1 VLQLLEVLGGEH
13 DRSVTLAHAA
23 RDVPQ
28 PPTLARVER
37 RGRLVEQE
45 HLGSPKE
52 GDGKVEPLLVARRE
66 LGRQASI
73 VWQLEQLDEARRSA
87 RGILD
92 AFQTREE
99 LEVLPRSEPGVMR
112 RALGHPPHST
122 RAVTPLD
129 AALGWLEGAGQ
140 DREERRLAGAVGPDE
155 RYRLAASDVEAG
167 RRKGD
172 DAPVPARDPARTQEE
187 GAQRPPPL
195 APSESDPN
203 RTAST
208 PRIMNVHRPY
218 DHAGETAAEGGR
230 VVSIRPPAWEWTFE
244 TEGALAL
251 VPEVATGLKA
261 HDTSATVPRM
271 ARPEAH
277 GLAYRA
283 ATREETRA
291 RVRRARRTT
300 ALLVA
305 ACVCLVVLLLT
316 AFGTGGVASQVSTGP
331 APANR
336 LLPAG
341 PPHAQVIALQD
352 TLRIQMPI
360 NQSRVTA
367 IGYHASGSDVLALQP
382 VGTQENAG
390 VVRRL
395 FHRLFGQNGSGLR
408 YYQLGGGVGPQTG
421 GLDVGAP
428 VNTDVYAP
436 VDGSVMAISDMIVN
450 GKAYGVRI
458 DIQPTG
464 SPGVV
469 VTLENL
475 KPDPAL
481 TVGSAV
487 SAGRT
492 KIGRIIDLSSVE
504 QAALARY
511 TQDKGQHVHIEV
523 RAASGLAAP

>member
-1 VLQLLEVLGGEH
+1 
-13 DRSVTLAHAA
+13 
-23 RDVPQ
+23 
-28 PPTLARVER
+28 
-37 RGRLVEQE
+37 
-45 HLGSPKE
+45 
-52 GDGKVEPLLVARRE
+52 
-66 LGRQASI
+66 
-73 VWQLEQLDEARRSA
+73 
-87 RGILD
+87 
-92 AFQTREE
+92 
-99 LEVLPRSEPGVMR
+99 
-112 RALGHPPHST
+112 
-122 RAVTPLD
+122 
-129 AALGWLEGAGQ
+129 
-140 DREERRLAGAVGPDE
+140 
-155 RYRLAASDVEAG
+155 
-167 RRKGD
+167 
-172 DAPVPARDPARTQEE
+172 
-187 GAQRPPPL
+187 
-195 APSESDPN
+195 
-203 RTAST
+203 
-208 PRIMNVHRPY
+208 VHRPY
-218 DHAGETAAEGGR
+218 DHEGDRPAQDGL
-230 VVSIRPPAWEWTFE
+230 VVSLRPPAWDWAFE
-244 TEGALAL
+244 TDGALAL
-251 VPEVATGLKA
+251 DPEVATGLKA
-261 HDTSATVPRM
+261 SDTSATVPRM
-271 ARPEAH
+271 ARPEAQ

-283 ATREETRA
+283 AAREETRA
-291 RVRRARRTT
+291 KVRRARRTT

-305 ACVCLVVLLLT
+305 ACLCLVLLLLT
-316 AFGTGGVASQVSTGP
+316 AFGTGGVASRAISGP

-341 PPHAQVIALQD
+341 PPRAQVIALQD

-367 IGYHASGSDVLALQP
+367 IGYHASGADVLALQP
-382 VGTQENAG
+382 VGTQANAG
-390 VVRRL
+390 VVTRL
-395 FHRLFGQNGSGLR
+395 IHRLFGQSGSGIR

-428 VNTDVYAP
+428 VATDVYAP

-458 DIQPTG
+458 DIQPSG

-492 KIGRIIDLSSVE
+492 KIGQVMDLSSVE

>member
-1 VLQLLEVLGGEH
+1 
-13 DRSVTLAHAA
+13 
-23 RDVPQ
+23 
-28 PPTLARVER
+28 
-37 RGRLVEQE
+37 
-45 HLGSPKE
+45 
-52 GDGKVEPLLVARRE
+52 
-66 LGRQASI
+66 
-73 VWQLEQLDEARRSA
+73 
-87 RGILD
+87 
-92 AFQTREE
+92 
-99 LEVLPRSEPGVMR
+99 
-112 RALGHPPHST
+112 
-122 RAVTPLD
+122 
-129 AALGWLEGAGQ
+129 
-140 DREERRLAGAVGPDE
+140 
-155 RYRLAASDVEAG
+155 
-167 RRKGD
+167 
-172 DAPVPARDPARTQEE
+172 
-187 GAQRPPPL
+187 
-195 APSESDPN
+195 
-203 RTAST
+203 
-208 PRIMNVHRPY
+208 MNVHRPY
-218 DHAGETAAEGGR
+218 DHQGESRAGGGR
-230 VVSIRPPAWEWTFE
+230 VIPLRPPAWDWSFE
-244 TEGALAL
+244 SDGALAL
-251 VPEVATGLKA
+251 DSEVATRLKGSE
-261 HDTSATVPRM
+261 TSATVPRM

-283 ATREETRA
+283 AAREETRA

-300 ALLVA
+300 ALIVA
-305 ACVCLVVLLLT
+305 ACVCLVLLLLT
-316 AFGTGGVASQVSTGP
+316 AFGTGSVASRVTRGP
-331 APANR
+331 APADR
-336 LLPAG
+336 LLPAS
-341 PPHAQVIALQD
+341 PPRPQIVALQD

-360 NQSRVTA
+360 DQSRITA

-390 VVRRL
+390 IVKRF
-395 FHRLFGQNGSGLR
+395 FHRLFGQSGTGLG

-436 VDGSVMAISDMIVN
+436 VDGSVIAISDMIVS

-458 DIQPTG
+458 DIQPSG

-523 RAASGLAAP
+523 RPASGMATP